1 MKAAVYYDQSDV
13 RYEEISRPKIKAGEI
28 LVEMRACGL
37 CGSDLMEW
45 YLKERTPLVL
55 GHEPSGVIAEIGD
68 RIKAFEV
75 GDRVFAHHHVACLT
89 CYYCVHGDYTL
100 CAKFKSTHLEPGGFA
115 EYFKVPAPN
124 VQVDTLK
131 LPDNVSFLDAALI
144 EPIACCIR
152 GIEKCNFRLGDTVAV
167 IGAGPTGLIQLELAK
182 ILGANQVIVSDP
194 VNFRLRAAK
203 EFGADIVINPLEE
216 DVVEKVR
223 EATDRRGADIVVL
236 TAPSGNATSTAIDI
250 CRKGGVLCLFAP
262 ASPEET
268 VRMKPHQLFFSEISV
283 IPSYSTSHLETRKA
297 VSLLQTGRIRAGEF
311 ITHRYG
317 LDQVEEALSL
327 ATKSKECLKIVIESR

>member
-1 MKAAVYYDQSDV
+1 M
-13 RYEEISRPKIKAGEI
+13 
-28 LVEMRACGL
+28 
-37 CGSDLMEW
+37 
-45 YLKERTPLVL
+45 
-55 GHEPSGVIAEIGD
+55 
-68 RIKAFEV
+68 
-75 GDRVFAHHHVACLT
+75 
-89 CYYCVHGDYTL
+89 
-100 CAKFKSTHLEPGGFA
+100 
-115 EYFKVPAPN
+115 
-124 VQVDTLK
+124 
-131 LPDNVSFLDAALI
+131 
-144 EPIACCIR
+144 
-152 GIEKCNFRLGDTVAV
+152 
-167 IGAGPTGLIQLELAK
+167 
-182 ILGANQVIVSDP
+182 
-194 VNFRLRAAK
+194 
-203 EFGADIVINPLEE
+203 INPLEE